1 VSRGLFERHKLIL
14 LGQLTFQLINR
25 GMLSVEVEPEMFRFL
40 LAAPKKIADSNPLP
54 WLPTAAWNSIQALA
68 EMEEFNKFPADLQ
81 EAPTRFMEWFNHV
94 TPESEKLP
102 LDWARLDK
110 EPFKK
115 LLVLRCMR
123 PDRLNVALQHFV
135 TETLPQ
141 GRDFVM
147 CDATLN
153 SIGILDNTLGDATA
167 TTPIFFILSPG
178 ADVVGDVEALALKYG
193 FEKGTSYHNVAMGQ
207 GQDVIAMEV
216 LELAHKQGHWVLL
229 NNVHLMPR
237 WLVELEKKLDAFA
250 AEGSHERFRVFL
262 TGEPSNSIP
271 IGMLNRSIKVC
282 VCVAEPVAVQGAVE
296 GSGRGDVAR
305 GGPSPPPPPFAGLL
319 SWSPAP
325 RETLPWCACGAT
337 HR

>member
-1 VSRGLFERHKLIL
+1 
-14 LGQLTFQLINR
+14 
-25 GMLSVEVEPEMFRFL
+25 
-40 LAAPKKIADSNPLP
+40 
-54 WLPTAAWNSIQALA
+54 
-68 EMEEFNKFPADLQ
+68 MEEFGKLPADLQ

-94 TPESEKLP
+94 TPETEKLP

-135 TETLPQ
+135 VETLPQ
-141 GRDFVM
+141 GKDFVM
-147 CDATLN
+147 CDATMN
-153 SIGILDNTLGDATA
+153 STGILDNTLGDANA

-178 ADVVGDVEALALKYG
+178 ADVVGDVEALAQKYG

-237 WLVELEKKLDAFA
+237 WLIELEKKLDAFA
-250 AEGSHERFRVFL
+250 QEGSHERFRVFL
-262 TGEPSNSIP
+262 TGEPSSGIP
-271 IGMLNRSIKVC
+271 IGMLNRSIKVHWRWKCGGCCVSAPVECDLYVC
-282 VCVAEPVAVQGAVE
+282 VCFAADQRATQWVE
-296 GSGRGDVAR
+296 GQFDSRV
-305 GGPSPPPPPFAGLL
+305 LL
-319 SWSPAP
+319 VCS
-325 RETLPWCACGAT
+325 RVRQRC
-337 HR
+337 